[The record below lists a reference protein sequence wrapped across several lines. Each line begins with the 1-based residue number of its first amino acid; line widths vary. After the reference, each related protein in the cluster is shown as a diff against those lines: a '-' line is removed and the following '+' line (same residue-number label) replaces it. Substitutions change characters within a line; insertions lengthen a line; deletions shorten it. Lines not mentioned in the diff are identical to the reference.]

1 MKKIILPT
9 FIFIIIAALLNSA
22 ACKNIQTRNPKGK
35 PVQFRLVKDKINSEN
50 YNQNDKSIESL
61 EDAVLLC
68 EKDIA
73 EVFSKTDYMGRPAMM
88 INLTPDGARIFAH
101 ITANNIGRNLAIV
114 FEGKIIL
121 SARIMTQINS
131 GDIMV
136 SGSFSQKEIDDMVK
150 NISGN

>member
-50 YNQNDKSIESL
+50 YSQEDQLIESL

-73 EVFSKTDYMGRPAMM
+73 EVFSKTNYMGRPAMM
-88 INLTPDGARIFAH
+88 INLTPDGARIFAD